1 MSKRFDVRSS
11 RFEVEEIGGRQT
23 AHGKRLKKKLKGLR
37 LGFDVIFFAVNRMPY
52 TLYRV
57 FIQVFF
63 HLREKLLVGGGIGK
77 ADHSLAVGEEH
88 GFASGQD
95 GGPQ

>member
-1 MSKRFDVRSS
+1 M
-11 RFEVEEIGGRQT
+11 FEVRGSRLKRS
-23 AHGKRLKKKLKGLR
+23 ADGKRLKKKLKGLR

-63 HLREKLLVGGGIGK
+63 HWREKLLVGGGIGK

-95 GGPQ
+95 GGLQ